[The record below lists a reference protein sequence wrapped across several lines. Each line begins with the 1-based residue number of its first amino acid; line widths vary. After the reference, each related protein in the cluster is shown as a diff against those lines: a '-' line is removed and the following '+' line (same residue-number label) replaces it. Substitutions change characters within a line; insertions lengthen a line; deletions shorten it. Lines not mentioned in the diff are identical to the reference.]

1 MSANGDAARPLS
13 AAGAARRRLMLYAV
27 LAYHDEQE
35 VQAWTD
41 ADDATQMARL
51 DQVHTRLT
59 REGRLGPA
67 ARLGATATAVTVGG
81 EPLVLDGPFIET
93 KEALLGLYLLEC
105 ASLDEAIASVQE
117 LKAVNPGAIYEI
129 RPVVLYLPGVPLA
142 RTETGLDLVRPRR

>member
-1 MSANGDAARPLS
+1 
-13 AAGAARRRLMLYAV
+13 MLYAV

-41 ADDATQMARL
+41 ADDAAQMARL
-51 DQVHTRLT
+51 DPVHERLT

-93 KEALLGLYLLEC
+93 KEALLGFYLLEC
-105 ASLDEAIASVQE
+105 ASLDEAISSVQE
-117 LKAVNPGAIYEI
+117 LKAANPGAIYEI

-142 RTETGLDLVRPRR
+142 RAEASLDLVRPRR